1 MAAMHLLISVM
12 LAKKYQKCIFFPYYI
27 YIKDAVRIKGEQLEK
42 EVGKGVLSH
51 RLALQVQK
59 CRIIVIPWYLVF
71 FIYTR
76 KYPEIIIISIS
87 KKYQKNEEIIKKQ
100 KTKCRWALHHL
111 QLLTSS

>member
-1 MAAMHLLISVM
+1 MHLLISVM

-51 RLALQVQK
+51 RLARLALQVQK

-76 KYPEIIIISIS
+76 KYPEIVIISSNRKVRIFDVTRMI
-87 KKYQKNEEIIKKQ
+87 NVID
-100 KTKCRWALHHL
+100 TPCNM
-111 QLLTSS
+111 

>member
-1 MAAMHLLISVM
+1 MHLLISVM

-59 CRIIVIPWYLVF
+59 MQDNCDPLVL
-71 FIYTR
+71 INHILHLY
-76 KYPEIIIISIS
+76 
-87 KKYQKNEEIIKKQ
+87 KK
-100 KTKCRWALHHL
+100 
-111 QLLTSS
+111 TSRNCNYIF

>member
-1 MAAMHLLISVM
+1 MHLLISVM
-12 LAKKYQKCIFFPYYI
+12 LAKKYQKCMPYYI

-51 RLALQVQK
+51 RLARLALQVQK

-87 KKYQKNEEIIKKQ
+87 KKYQEIEKIIKNKQ
-100 KTKCRWALHHL
+100 TK
-111 QLLTSS
+111 